1 MKKGII
7 LASVIAFSLTS
18 VAVQAKPSKEER
30 QAAMKE
36 CRVQAKAE
44 KVSKEDR
51 KEWMK
56 SCVKASFKKS
66 SEADAE

>member
-7 LASVIAFSLTS
+7 LASVIALSLSS

-30 QAAMKE
+30 QAARETCKA
-36 CRVQAKAE
+36 QAKE
-44 KVSKEDR
+44 QKVAKDER

-56 SCVKASFKKS
+56 SCVKSSLQKS
-66 SEADAE
+66 AESE